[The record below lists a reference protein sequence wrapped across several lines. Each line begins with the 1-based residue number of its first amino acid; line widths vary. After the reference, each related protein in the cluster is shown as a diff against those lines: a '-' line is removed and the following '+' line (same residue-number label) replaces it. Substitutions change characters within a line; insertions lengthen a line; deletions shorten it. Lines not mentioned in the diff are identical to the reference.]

1 MLGRWGECSGRI
13 RLRVYVRGNACRH
26 PKRLGHRPVSLPK
39 LPLVLNFCE
48 LHKHMHAHTHFSPRN
63 FATTRRFRGLLNVQ
77 SGPSNF
83 AQHRERA
90 WPWSKDIVTKR
101 QTLTKRDWLVMS
113 RTPWVSKS
121 CIYTDQSQFLN
132 NTIKLAQTNHK

>member
-1 MLGRWGECSGRI
+1 
-13 RLRVYVRGNACRH
+13 
-26 PKRLGHRPVSLPK
+26 
-39 LPLVLNFCE
+39 
-48 LHKHMHAHTHFSPRN
+48 MHAHTHFSPRN
-63 FATTRRFRGLLNVQ
+63 FATTCRFRGLLNVQ

-121 CIYTDQSQFLN
+121 RIHTNQSQFLN
-132 NTIKLAQTNHK
+132 NTIKLAQTNDK